1 MSTNAKQLEL
11 KDILEISSSGKLGDK
26 DMVILDVRRPDEF
39 GSGHVKNAKNVPVQE
54 LGQALQLT
62 PSEFEAKYGFKLP
75 ANDSQTGVAVHCMR
89 GTRAQMAAS
98 LLAEADYK
106 DNLYVYLPGWTELA
120 SAADA
125 QIETL

>member
-89 GTRAQMAAS
+89 
-98 LLAEADYK
+98 
-106 DNLYVYLPGWTELA
+106 
-120 SAADA
+120 
-125 QIETL
+125 